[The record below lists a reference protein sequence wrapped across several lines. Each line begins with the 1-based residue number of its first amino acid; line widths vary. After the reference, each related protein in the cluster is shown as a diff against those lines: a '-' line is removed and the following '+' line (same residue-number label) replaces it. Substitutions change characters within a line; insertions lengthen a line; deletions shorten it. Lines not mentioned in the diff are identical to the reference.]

1 MFVYTLKLNTTRAHH
16 EQLEK
21 RFKMADDIY
30 QKTLRQILKR
40 VRNQKKDP
48 LYKKAYKLPKGA
60 ERNAILKELDE
71 KYDLRGSFTFGKF
84 ANNYRNQRNYARYIP
99 SDVAVKLGI
108 RAWNAYSKIKF
119 AKGAK
124 RINLNQPLLSFEA
137 NRDAGI
143 IIRNG
148 ILKMGTKGA

>member
-1 MFVYTLKLNTTRAHH
+1 MFVYTLKLNTNRAHH

-21 RFKMADDIY
+21 RFRMTDDIY

-60 ERNAILKELDE
+60 ERNAILKELDQ
-71 KYDLRGSFTFGKF
+71 KYDLRGSFSFSKF

-99 SDVAVKLGI
+99 SDVAGKLGI
-108 RAWNAYSKIKF
+108 RAWEAYSRVKF

-137 NRDAGI
+137 KSDTGI
-143 IIRNG
+143 TIRN
-148 ILKMGTKGA
+148 AS